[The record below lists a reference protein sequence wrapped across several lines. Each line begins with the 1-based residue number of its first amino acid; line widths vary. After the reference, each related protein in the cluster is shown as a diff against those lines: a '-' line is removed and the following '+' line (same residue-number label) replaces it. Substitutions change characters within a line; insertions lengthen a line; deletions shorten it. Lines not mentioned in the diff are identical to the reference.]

1 MVLPCSDGYTVY
13 LDEKDSSSGMM
24 RHYQH
29 ALDHIKR
36 ADWQK
41 EDVQEIE
48 AIAHGLKV
56 EVTDESNARIEELL
70 ARLRERH
77 KTVERKLK
85 QYEEKYKNMSP
96 YEILMHNEKVIR
108 GETP

>member
-1 MVLPCSDGYTVY
+1 MVLPCSDGYTIY
-13 LDEKDSSSGMM
+13 LDEKDSKDENL

-77 KTVERKLK
+77 KTVKRKLK

-96 YEILMHNEKVIR
+96 YELMLHNDEVMR
-108 GETP
+108 RER